1 MRAYDAIIGD
11 LNRLLDRLNT
21 LISDPQDLTMA
32 EHEEATHL
40 SALLEMALILQSMHD
55 PNRVLPSMAHL
66 CRVLGTH
73 AVEHLGT
80 WGDMDILDKT
90 PSAEEEG
97 SDAPDA

>member
-21 LISDPQDLTMA
+21 LISDPQDLTLA

-40 SALLEMALILQSMHD
+40 SALLEMALILQSLHD
-55 PNRVLPSMAHL
+55 PHRILPAMAHL

-80 WGDMDILDKT
+80 WGDMDILDT
-90 PSAEEEG
+90 APPAEEEG
-97 SDAPDA
+97 PDAPDA